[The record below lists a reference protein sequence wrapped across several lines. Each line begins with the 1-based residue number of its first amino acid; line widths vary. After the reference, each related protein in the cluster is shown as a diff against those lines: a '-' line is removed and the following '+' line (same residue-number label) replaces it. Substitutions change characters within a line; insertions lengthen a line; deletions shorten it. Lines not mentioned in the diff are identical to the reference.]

1 MLSRVFIF
9 CSLNLIIKCMIWTY
23 FEGVRLESFE
33 LHEFQYTL
41 HSSDLRI
48 FWLLSFQ
55 ISSLPIT
62 SIIYVL
68 ISLIVFHKSLI
79 CAYSFIF
86 FFSSLLTFNDLSS
99 NLFFCLITQSV
110 PLQRSF
116 ILSCYILQ
124 FQNLFLFFPPKKGL
138 FIYFYFEIF
147 ILICSAQVFFFY
159 HFHTWIQCILIT
171 FIPHH
176 SLLSYSSCGMPLLL
190 CVLIW

>member
-124 FQNLFLFFPPKKGL
+124 FQNLFLFFPPKKVYL
-138 FIYFYFEIF
+138 FIS
-147 ILICSAQVFFFY
+147 ILKFSFLYAVHRFFF
-159 HFHTWIQCILIT
+159 IT
-171 FIPHH
+171 FIHG
-176 SLLSYSSCGMPLLL
+176 YNAF
-190 CVLIW
+190 